1 MSFITEKLQKLSD
14 FFQKRIIGIKTS
26 EFIILI
32 DITWEIFQASFSIV
46 TRAFVSGQQA
56 FQRVNMHLVS
66 FIRRKLN
73 VHKYK
78 ILEQQYWIW
87 VQIKHSLPFHVPHP
101 GEDKNPSTRTSFGI
115 SKLWS
120 PKSRNDFS

>member
-78 ILEQQYWIW
+78 ILEQQYWI
-87 VQIKHSLPFHVPHP
+87 
-101 GEDKNPSTRTSFGI
+101 
-115 SKLWS
+115 
-120 PKSRNDFS
+120 